1 MRKRQRHSDSG
12 FGSDSSHEVLSSL
25 NTGRAS
31 IVGAVW
37 VDCLIRVDRKPV
49 GVVKR
54 DVEVVRVYD
63 DPGRQHDEYRVLVD
77 RLWPRGQSKG
87 AVDHDEW
94 VKDATPSTEL
104 RQWYGHEPT
113 RFSEFARRYRGEL
126 ALPPGSGVVSQLQET
141 SGTQRLVLLTAT
153 RDIEHSG
160 AIVLRDVIVGA
171 DES

>member
-1 MRKRQRHSDSG
+1 M
-12 FGSDSSHEVLSSL
+12 
-25 NTGRAS
+25 
-31 IVGAVW
+31 
-37 VDCLIRVDRKPV
+37 

-54 DVEVVRVYD
+54 DVDIVRVYD
-63 DPGRQHDEYRVLVD
+63 DPGRGDDDYRVLVD

-87 AVDHDEW
+87 AVDYDEW
-94 VKDATPSTEL
+94 VKDATPTTEL
-104 RQWYGHEPT
+104 RRWYAHEPA
-113 RFSEFARRYRGEL
+113 RFSEFARRYRAEL